1 MLPQTAGHGFKKI
14 AGFLCVWKKIIKGSN
29 SAQTFG
35 LGNLIVFSAIS
46 VTVDKQSKWLQIGQ
60 SVTN

>member
-1 MLPQTAGHGFKKI
+1 ME
-14 AGFLCVWKKIIKGSN
+14 KIIKGSN